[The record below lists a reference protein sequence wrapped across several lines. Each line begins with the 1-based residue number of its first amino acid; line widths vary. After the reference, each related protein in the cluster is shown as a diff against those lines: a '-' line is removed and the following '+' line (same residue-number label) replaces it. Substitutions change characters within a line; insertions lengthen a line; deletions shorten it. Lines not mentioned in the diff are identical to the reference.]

1 MKKGGQEMKK
11 YLSFILL
18 LVLLF
23 SGCTENTEAPENMGK
38 ADNVGTVIGV
48 VTNADFNSDEPYIEI
63 QWTNNYGEA
72 IKIETTGRIYKH
84 HDNSWVDVGKI
95 EKAKMTEPLT
105 INSYGK
111 LDPIQYDI
119 IDIKNKDAGR
129 YAVRIDFI
137 NDNKKMQAEAELFIT
152 ERKVYVTPKPTPK
165 PKATPPTTTH
175 GLMAKPVI
183 YLYPQEDTEVFV
195 ELDYNGELKYTYPL
209 YKNGWHVLAKK
220 DGTIINLDDNKEYSY
235 LFWEGDDELQC
246 DFSKGFCV
254 KGEDTAEFLQKVLPE
269 MGLKPKEYNE
279 FIVYWLPKMQDN
291 PYNIISFQYEN
302 YWEMAKLKIKPKPD
316 SLLRVSMAYKASDV
330 FVEIEPQQFDS
341 FSRKGF
347 TVVEWG
353 GKNVE

>member
-1 MKKGGQEMKK
+1 MKK
-11 YLSFILL
+11 YLSFLL
-18 LVLLF
+18 LLTLFF
-23 SGCTENTEAPENMGK
+23 SGCAQKIEAPENTGK
-38 ADNVGTVIGV
+38 ADNIGTVIGV
-48 VTNADFNSDEPYIEI
+48 VTNADFNSDEPYVEI
-63 QWTNNYGEA
+63 QWTNNYSKS
-72 IKIETTGRIYKH
+72 IKLETIGRIYKH
-84 HDNSWVDVGKI
+84 HGNSWVDVGKA
-95 EKAKMTEPLT
+95 EKANNSEILT

-111 LDPIQYDI
+111 LDPIRYNI

-152 ERKVYVTPKPTPK
+152 EREVHITPVPTKKPQ
-165 PKATPPTTTH
+165 ATSPTTTH
-175 GLMAKPVI
+175 GLNAKPVI
-183 YLYPQEDTEVFV
+183 YLYPKEDTEVFV

-235 LFWEGDDELQC
+235 LFWEGDDELKC

-254 KGEDTAEFLQKVLPE
+254 KGEDTAEFFQKVLPE

-291 PYNIISFQYEN
+291 PYNIVSFQFEN
-302 YWEMAKLKIKPKPD
+302 YCEIAKLKITPKPD

-330 FVEIEPQQFDS
+330 FVEMEPQQFAP
-341 FSRKGF
+341 FNRNGF

-353 GKNVE
+353 GKQVE